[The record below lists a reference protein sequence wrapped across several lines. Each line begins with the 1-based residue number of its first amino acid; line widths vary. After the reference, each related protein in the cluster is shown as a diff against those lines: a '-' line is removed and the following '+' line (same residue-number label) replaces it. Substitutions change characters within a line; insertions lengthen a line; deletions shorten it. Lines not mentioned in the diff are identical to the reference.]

1 MSLKELIIKRSS
13 VKGRVTKFKN
23 YIPKFNKLS
32 VLNSLELGEL
42 KLKLG
47 KIECLASEFSDVQGQ
62 IESLSG
68 DTLNAELDIREEIE
82 NELDSVTALAQDIL
96 SRNSRVP
103 CFEDAHSSNSLGP
116 GQGVSQG
123 HFLIGRP
130 PTTLPSPNI
139 EDFSSSSLDRYS
151 KLELVLLQEDN
162 VAPLNWRLDWVTALY
177 PELMEFPVSPIS

>member
-1 MSLKELIIKRSS
+1 MSLKELMIKRSS

-23 YIPKFNKLS
+23 YISKVNKLS
-32 VLNSLELGEL
+32 VLDSLELGEL

-47 KIECLASEFSDVQGQ
+47 
-62 IESLSG
+62 
-68 DTLNAELDIREEIE
+68 
-82 NELDSVTALAQDIL
+82 
-96 SRNSRVP
+96 
-103 CFEDAHSSNSLGP
+103 
-116 GQGVSQG
+116 

-130 PTTLPSPNI
+130 PTKLPSPNI

-177 PELMEFPVSPIS
+177 LELMEFPVAPISKPREEWCAGL